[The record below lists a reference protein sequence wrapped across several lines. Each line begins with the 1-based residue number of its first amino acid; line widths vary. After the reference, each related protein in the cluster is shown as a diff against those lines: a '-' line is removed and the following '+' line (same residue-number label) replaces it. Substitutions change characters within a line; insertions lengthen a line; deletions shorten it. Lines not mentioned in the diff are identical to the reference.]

1 MFPYYRYLPCTM
13 FLLLAPGLL
22 MLPLNVKAASCKTQS
37 QMTAAERDALVS
49 AARAMVGEVQS
60 GDVQALR
67 QSTIPA
73 VAEDFDGIASSVGT
87 LKPLVQQAA
96 ITVDSLYLL
105 DASTEPQNAA
115 RTDFYCGSPVVV
127 FNLTNLPTGK
137 YALTILHASGVSQP
151 QQISLILS
159 ETAEHRWMLGG
170 FFSRPMIEAGHNGL
184 WYWVTARDYAQKSM
198 AWDAWFYYRV
208 AAYCLEPVDFLSSP
222 NLEKLKREV
231 DHVRPG
237 DLPDT
242 KPLMLAAPGSVFQV
256 TTIDTTVLLGP
267 LDLEVHYI
275 PDTNQAAQLR
285 DPPTARKQVTELMIA
300 LLALHPELRDAFHGI
315 WVQADRDSTSMF
327 SLELPMDQISPAKQP
342 PAIASSPISQ

>member
-1 MFPYYRYLPCTM
+1 MT
-13 FLLLAPGLL
+13 LLLLTPGVL
-22 MLPLNVKAASCKTQS
+22 MLPLTAKAASCKTQS

-73 VAEDFDGIASSVGT
+73 VAEDFAGIAGSVGT

-105 DASTEPQNAA
+105 DASTDPQNAA

-127 FNLTNLPTGK
+127 FNLTNLPPGT
-137 YALTILHASGVSQP
+137 YALAILHATGVSQP

-159 ETAEHRWMLGG
+159 RTAENRWMLGG

-184 WYWVTARDYAQKSM
+184 WYWASARDYAQKSM
-198 AWDAWFYYRV
+198 VWDAWFYYRV
-208 AAYCLEPVDFLSSP
+208 AAYCLAPVDFLSSP
-222 NLEKLKREV
+222 NLEKLRGEA
-231 DHVRPG
+231 DHVRPEN
-237 DLPDT
+237 LPEA
-242 KPLMLAAPGSVFQV
+242 KPLMLSAPGSVFQV
-256 TTIDTTVLLGP
+256 TTIDTTVLFGP

-285 DPPTARKQVTELMIA
+285 DLPAARKQVTELMMA

-327 SLELPMDQISPAKQP
+327 SLELSMDQIGPRKP
-342 PAIASSPISQ
+342 LPAIASSSFTQ